1 MSAPMPQSAVSAFEP
16 TWLRTPLRRFDTRC
30 AWADAISEHF
40 VPLEVE
46 PGGNG
51 PFRNL
56 AANETLGCLQV
67 SELVTSAQRVRRT
80 RVLASRSESAQYKFS
95 VQISGRTLIAQDG
108 RSALL
113 DPGDWGIYDTS
124 RPYEI
129 SEEPNAHFL
138 VLQVPAHVLSVWE
151 PWIQSQL
158 ARRFGSGSGSA
169 RVAMDALRAL
179 VSQGPALGPELAF
192 EVSSTVMRLFAL
204 SLGEHA
210 DGGGASSLEDVRQGQ
225 LRVILHHVHEH
236 LHDGAM
242 NADTLARRF
251 RMSRRYLY
259 KLFAARGLTPA
270 DYILGAR
277 LERCRE
283 LLADPACTRQI
294 GELAYAHGFIDTSA
308 FSHAFRRRFGLSPS
322 EWRARHAR
330 PARERALSGTAQASA
345 GARPGSA

>member
-1 MSAPMPQSAVSAFEP
+1 M
-16 TWLRTPLRRFDTRC
+16 
-30 AWADAISEHF
+30 
-40 VPLEVE
+40 
-46 PGGNG
+46 
-51 PFRNL
+51 
-56 AANETLGCLQV
+56 
-67 SELVTSAQRVRRT
+67 
-80 RVLASRSESAQYKFS
+80 
-95 VQISGRTLIAQDG
+95 IAQDG

-124 RPYEI
+124 RPYEVF
-129 SEEPNAHFL
+129 EEPDAHFL
-138 VLQVPAHVLSVWE
+138 VLQVPAHVLSIWE
-151 PWIQSQL
+151 PCIQSQL

-179 VSQGPALGPELAF
+179 VSQGPALEPELAF

-210 DGGGASSLEDVRQGQ
+210 DGGGVSSLEEVRQGQ
-225 LRVILHHVHEH
+225 LRVILRHVHEH
-236 LHDGAM
+236 LHDVSM
-242 NADTLARRF
+242 NADTLAQRF

-283 LLADPACTRQI
+283 LLADPACARQI
-294 GELAYAHGFIDTSA
+294 GELAYAHGFTDTSV

-322 EWRARHAR
+322 EWRAQHSR
-330 PARERALSGTAQASA
+330 PASGRTFGRTGQ
-345 GARPGSA
+345 

>member
-1 MSAPMPQSAVSAFEP
+1 MSALMPKSAESAP
-16 TWLRTPLRRFDTRC
+16 APIWLRTPLRRFETC
-30 AWADAISEHF
+30 GAWADTISEHF

-46 PGGNG
+46 PRGNG

-56 AANETLGCLQV
+56 AANETFGCLQV
-67 SELVTSAQRVRRT
+67 AELMTSAQRVRRT
-80 RVLASRSESAQYKFS
+80 RVLANRSESAQYKFS
-95 VQISGRTLIAQDG
+95 VQISGRTMIAQDG

-124 RPYEI
+124 RPYEVF
-129 SEEPNAHFL
+129 EEPDAHFL
-138 VLQVPAHVLSVWE
+138 VLQVPAHVLSIWE
-151 PWIQSQL
+151 PCIQSQL

-179 VSQGPALGPELAF
+179 VSQGPALEPELAF

-210 DGGGASSLEDVRQGQ
+210 DGGGVSSLEEVRQGQ
-225 LRVILHHVHEH
+225 LRVILRHVHEH
-236 LHDGAM
+236 LHDVSM
-242 NADTLARRF
+242 NADTLAQRF

-283 LLADPACTRQI
+283 LLADPACARQI
-294 GELAYAHGFIDTSA
+294 GELAYAHGFTDTSV

-322 EWRARHAR
+322 EWRAQHSR
-330 PARERALSGTAQASA
+330 PASGRTFGRTVQ
-345 GARPGSA
+345 

>member
-1 MSAPMPQSAVSAFEP
+1 MSAPMPKSAAPALKP
-16 TWLRTPLRRFDTRC
+16 TWLSTPLRRFETRG
-30 AWADAISEHF
+30 AWADSISEHF

-46 PGGNG
+46 ARSTGT
-51 PFRNL
+51 FRNL
-56 AANETLGCLQV
+56 AANEMLGCLQI
-67 SELVTSAQRVRRT
+67 SELVTAAQRVRRT
-80 RVLASRSESAQYKFS
+80 RVLASRAEKAQYKFS
-95 VQISGRTLIAQDG
+95 VQLSGRTQIEQDG

-124 RPYEI
+124 RPYEVC
-129 SEEPNAHFL
+129 EEPGAHFL

-151 PWIQSQL
+151 PCIQSQL
-158 ARRFGSGSGSA
+158 ARRLGSEHGSA

-179 VSQGPALGPELAF
+179 VSQGPALGSELAF

-210 DGGGASSLEDVRQGQ
+210 DGGGASSLEEVRQGQ
-225 LRVILHHVHEH
+225 LRVILRHVQEH
-236 LHDGAM
+236 LHDSGM
-242 NADTLARRF
+242 NADTLAQRF

-259 KLFAARGLTPA
+259 KLFSARGLTPA

-277 LERCRE
+277 LERCRD

-294 GELAYAHGFIDTSA
+294 SELAYAHGFIDTSV
-308 FSHAFRRRFGLSPS
+308 FSHAFRRRFEMSPS

-330 PARERALSGTAQASA
+330 PA
-345 GARPGSA
+345 

>member
-1 MSAPMPQSAVSAFEP
+1 MSAPMPKSAAPPFKP
-16 TWLRTPLRRFDTRC
+16 TWLSTPLRRFDTRG
-30 AWADAISEHF
+30 AWADSISEHF

-46 PGGNG
+46 ARSTGA
-51 PFRNL
+51 FRNL
-56 AANETLGCLQV
+56 AANEMLGCLQV
-67 SELVTSAQRVRRT
+67 SELVTAAQRVRRT
-80 RVLASRSESAQYKFS
+80 RVLASRSENAQYKFS
-95 VQISGRTLIAQDG
+95 VQLSGRTQIEQDG

-129 SEEPNAHFL
+129 CEEPSAHFL

-151 PWIQSQL
+151 PCIQSQL
-158 ARRFGSGSGSA
+158 ARRFGSEHGSA

-179 VSQGPALGPELAF
+179 VSQGPALGSALAF

-210 DGGGASSLEDVRQGQ
+210 DGGGASSLEEVRQGQ
-225 LRVILHHVHEH
+225 LRVILRHVHEH
-236 LHDGAM
+236 LHDSGM
-242 NADTLARRF
+242 NADTLAQRF

-277 LERCRE
+277 LERCRD

-294 GELAYAHGFIDTSA
+294 GELAYAHGFIDTSV
-308 FSHAFRRRFGLSPS
+308 FSHAFRRRFGGSPS

-330 PARERALSGTAQASA
+330 PA
-345 GARPGSA
+345 P